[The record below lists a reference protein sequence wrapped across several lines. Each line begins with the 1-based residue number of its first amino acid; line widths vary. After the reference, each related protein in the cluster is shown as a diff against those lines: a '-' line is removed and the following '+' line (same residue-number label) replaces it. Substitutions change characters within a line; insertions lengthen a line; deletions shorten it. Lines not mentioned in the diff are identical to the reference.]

1 MGPVAVTFTPAGEA
15 LSMIGAKG
23 WCLSLVFSV
32 QPLCPRVSMVN
43 CFAESHHRGTE
54 DTEVAQRRVQISHSR
69 PKRRQV
75 GALQEAVLSC
85 AYSITDMTTPFEN
98 FLKQHDEE
106 SWAAALSALLRSIH
120 EVDRTATQIWFSF
133 YPLSLFE
140 ALEQAD
146 DSETLAQRLLLQG
159 KYYLKDQIDSSHT
172 FLYGHR
178 YWPEVKQA
186 VEKHARAFSAAD
198 TRPLA
203 DQISAVAQQVAQ
215 QSKVDQSLVIGIAAV
230 AFMTI
235 RQAGLEAFAAA
246 PGQML
251 IDKKHARKSPAEV
264 LRERAVDD
272 SQGLLSFL
280 KTVDKKWS
288 VTYDENDDRAKY
300 RLNHQQDLAWG
311 AAGDRS
317 RNWRELDPR
326 RIEGPIPV
334 ECRSASCGTCWV
346 GVLGGAEK
354 LSDVA
359 AREGKKI
366 KEFGY
371 VDTSEAKPLIRLACQ
386 AQAHG
391 AVSIVIPPWN
401 GVFGKY
407 LKNL

>member
-1 MGPVAVTFTPAGEA
+1 M
-15 LSMIGAKG
+15 
-23 WCLSLVFSV
+23 
-32 QPLCPRVSMVN
+32 
-43 CFAESHHRGTE
+43 
-54 DTEVAQRRVQISHSR
+54 
-69 PKRRQV
+69 
-75 GALQEAVLSC
+75 
-85 AYSITDMTTPFEN
+85 TPFET

-106 SWAAALSALLRSIH
+106 SWSATLTTLLRSIH
-120 EVDRTATQIWFSF
+120 EVDRNATQIWFSF
-133 YPLSLFE
+133 YPLSLFH
-140 ALEQAD
+140 ALEQSD
-146 DSETLAQRLLLQG
+146 DAETLEQRLLMQG
-159 KYYLKDQIDSSHT
+159 TYYLKDQIDSSHT

-178 YWPEVKQA
+178 YWPEVKSA
-186 VEKHARAFSAAD
+186 VQKHARGLSPSD
-198 TRPLA
+198 TRSLT
-203 DQISAVAQQVAQ
+203 DQILAVAKQVAAQ
-215 QSKVDQSLVIGIAAV
+215 AKIDEALVIGITAV

-235 RQAGLEAFAAA
+235 RQAGLSAFESA
-246 PGQML
+246 PGAML
-251 IDKKHARKSPAEV
+251 IDKKHARKSAGDV

-280 KTVDKKWS
+280 KTVDKKWT
-288 VTYDENDDRAKY
+288 VTFDENDDRAKY
-300 RLNHQQDLAWG
+300 RLNQMQDLAWG
-311 AAGDRS
+311 AADDRS

-326 RIEGPIPV
+326 RVEGPIPV

-371 VDTSEAKPLIRLACQ
+371 IDSSEAKPLIRLACQ

-407 LKNL
+407 LSRRSTQGNADQKKDPR